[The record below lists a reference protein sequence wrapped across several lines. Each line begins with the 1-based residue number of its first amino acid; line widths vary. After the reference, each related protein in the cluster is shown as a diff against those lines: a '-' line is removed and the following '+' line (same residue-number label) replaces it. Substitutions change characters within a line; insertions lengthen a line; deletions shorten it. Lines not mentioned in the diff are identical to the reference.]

1 MGEKCLERGELIHM
15 QGILI
20 ALLVP
25 AIIMVVFTRVTYNTY
40 VSFGLTILFM
50 WAVFGGIDH
59 PIHLILLT
67 VLSSLVGFYFS
78 MQTQK
83 KNKKKMK

>member
-1 MGEKCLERGELIHM
+1 M

-20 ALLVP
+20 ALFVP

>member
-1 MGEKCLERGELIHM
+1 M

-20 ALLVP
+20 ALFVP

-67 VLSSLVGFYFS
+67 VLSSLIGFYFS
-78 MQTQK
+78 RQTQK
-83 KNKKKMK
+83 QNKKKMK

>member
-1 MGEKCLERGELIHM
+1 M

-20 ALLVP
+20 ALFVP

-59 PIHLILLT
+59 PIHLIVLT
-67 VLSSLVGFYFS
+67 VLSALVGFYFS
-78 MQTQK
+78 MKTQK
-83 KNKKKMK
+83 QNKKKMK

>member
-1 MGEKCLERGELIHM
+1 M

-67 VLSSLVGFYFS
+67 VLSSFVGFYFS

>member
-1 MGEKCLERGELIHM
+1 MGEKCLERGELIRM

>member
-1 MGEKCLERGELIHM
+1 M

-20 ALLVP
+20 ALFVP

-59 PIHLILLT
+59 PIHLIVLT
-67 VLSSLVGFYFS
+67 ILSALVGFYFS
-78 MQTQK
+78 MKTQK
-83 KNKKKMK
+83 QNKKKMK

>member
-1 MGEKCLERGELIHM
+1 M

-20 ALLVP
+20 ALFVP

-50 WAVFGGIDH
+50 WAVFGGVDH

-67 VLSSLVGFYFS
+67 VLSSLIGFYFS

-83 KNKKKMK
+83 QNKKKMK

>member
-1 MGEKCLERGELIHM
+1 M

-67 VLSSLVGFYFS
+67 ILSSLVGFYFS

>member
-1 MGEKCLERGELIHM
+1 M

-67 VLSSLVGFYFS
+67 VLSSLIGFYFS

>member
-1 MGEKCLERGELIHM
+1 M

>member
-1 MGEKCLERGELIHM
+1 M

-20 ALLVP
+20 ALFVP
-25 AIIMVVFTRVTYNTY
+25 AIIMIVFTRVTYNTY

-59 PIHLILLT
+59 PIHLILIT
-67 VLSSLVGFYFS
+67 VLSSLIGFYFS

-83 KNKKKMK
+83 QNKKKMK

>member
-1 MGEKCLERGELIHM
+1 M

-25 AIIMVVFTRVTYNTY
+25 SIIMVVFTRVTYNTY

>member
-1 MGEKCLERGELIHM
+1 M

-50 WAVFGGIDH
+50 WAVFGGLDH

>member
-1 MGEKCLERGELIHM
+1 M

-20 ALLVP
+20 ALFVP

-67 VLSSLVGFYFS
+67 VLSSLIGFYFS

-83 KNKKKMK
+83 QNKKKMK

>member
-1 MGEKCLERGELIHM
+1 MLRGEFTYM

-25 AIIMVVFTRVTYNTY
+25 AIITVVFTRVTYNTF
-40 VSFGLTILFM
+40 VSFGLTLLFM
-50 WAVFGGIDH
+50 WAVFGGLDH

-67 VLSSLVGFYFS
+67 ILSAIVGFYLS
-78 MQTQK
+78 KKTQK
-83 KNKKKMK
+83 QNKKKMK

>member
-1 MGEKCLERGELIHM
+1 M

-59 PIHLILLT
+59 PIYLILLT